1 MSQVR
6 RWFCG
11 NRFTWRRVF
20 LDVFVGEGEHDV
32 LGLCRLDPSCVLGS
46 IPARELP
53 HAVKAAEK

>member
-1 MSQVR
+1 MVLWES
-6 RWFCG
+6 FYMETC
-11 NRFTWRRVF
+11 F